1 MEALWY
7 DKGFNRSGY
16 HIFPNH
22 IDVTYQ
28 LTPPSRYEQVWLMV
42 MKDRNDKDYNYMK
55 EYVRNFESKFSLNT
69 VKNDDRYEIGRRMD
83 SIAKDL
89 STHKDIFLERK
100 IKPFQLRFIPNDKTD
115 AIRVYDVNFSAS
127 PAVKINKDAK

>member
-1 MEALWY
+1 MAY
-7 DKGFNRSGY
+7 DHCGLMAS
-16 HIFPNH
+16 FPNLKSVLMSG
-22 IDVTYQ
+22 IVRVTEFVMSS
-28 LTPPSRYEQVWLMV
+28 PPFISGF
-42 MKDRNDKDYNYMK
+42 
-55 EYVRNFESKFSLNT
+55 RNFESKFSLNT

-100 IKPFQLRFIPNDKTD
+100 IKPFQLRFIPNNKTD